1 MGRLSSSTKSSSGT
15 SRRRWNCSV
24 DTREFSGRISRA
36 TRRTSRLSRYLL
48 THQASAFIKEV
59 RVKGAIC
66 AELIAA
72 STPIN
77 FRFNHSGNLGSKLG
91 DIGPTRDLP
100 NSGSRAEG
108 ELVLL
113 R

>member
-1 MGRLSSSTKSSSGT
+1 MAYLGAETGSRNLSTRPSCGTRCRRWSSSAGIRGSSA
-15 SRRRWNCSV
+15 R
-24 DTREFSGRISRA
+24 TRRA
-36 TRRTSRLSRYLL
+36 TRRTSRLSRYLP

-77 FRFNHSGNLGSKLG
+77 FAELERLGVLEEREGWYRLVK
-91 DIGPTRDLP
+91 PNELP
-100 NSGSRAEG
+100 SHRQ
-108 ELVLL
+108 
-113 R
+113 